1 MVANTENQ
9 PNVEEVIKRVKSVVG
24 STEKGVPLH
33 APDFDG
39 DEKALLSDCI
49 DTGYV
54 SSGGKYVEQFE
65 QQIAHLCDR
74 KFGIAVSSGTA
85 ALELAM
91 KVIGVKSNEE
101 VIIPSFTF
109 VATANAAHHLGAF
122 PHFIDINETT
132 LGMDPTTLQQHLR
145 LISERR
151 NDGTYNLNTGR
162 RIACIVPMHT
172 FGHPVDFQNIRAV
185 ANEFDLPIIEDAAES
200 LGSKYK
206 NNPCGSLGDIAAF
219 SFNGNKIITTGG
231 GGAIVTNNAAFAK
244 RAKHLSTTAKVP
256 HLWEYNHDEIGYN
269 YRLPNLNAALGISQL
284 KQLSEKI
291 RKKKLL
297 NKRYY
302 DAFISFDDAKIFLD
316 TNDADSNFWLNTLIL
331 MNEPTFELKNQ
342 LLKQL
347 HSENILA
354 RPAWTPLHQLPFH
367 KNSPTSKLLI
377 TEQLSRRIINLPS
390 SASLI
395 RE

>member
-9 PNVEEVIKRVKSVVG
+9 LNVEELIKRVKSVVG

-162 RIACIVPMHT
+162 RIA
-172 FGHPVDFQNIRAV
+172 
-185 ANEFDLPIIEDAAES
+185 
-200 LGSKYK
+200 
-206 NNPCGSLGDIAAF
+206 
-219 SFNGNKIITTGG
+219 
-231 GGAIVTNNAAFAK
+231 
-244 RAKHLSTTAKVP
+244 
-256 HLWEYNHDEIGYN
+256 
-269 YRLPNLNAALGISQL
+269 
-284 KQLSEKI
+284 
-291 RKKKLL
+291 
-297 NKRYY
+297 
-302 DAFISFDDAKIFLD
+302 
-316 TNDADSNFWLNTLIL
+316 
-331 MNEPTFELKNQ
+331 
-342 LLKQL
+342 
-347 HSENILA
+347 
-354 RPAWTPLHQLPFH
+354 
-367 KNSPTSKLLI
+367 
-377 TEQLSRRIINLPS
+377 
-390 SASLI
+390 
-395 RE
+395 

>member
-1 MVANTENQ
+1 MVANTKKQ
-9 PNVEEVIKRVKSVVG
+9 LNVEEFFERIKFVVG
-24 STEKGVPLH
+24 STEKEVPLH
-33 APDFDG
+33 TPDFDG
-39 DEKALLSDCI
+39 NEKELLCDCI
-49 DTGYV
+49 DSGWV

-65 QQIAHLCDR
+65 QEIAYLCDR

-101 VIIPSFTF
+101 VIMPSFTF

-122 PHFIDINETT
+122 PHFIDINEIT
-132 LGMDPTTLQQHLR
+132 LGMDPKTLQQHLR

-151 NDGTYNLNTGR
+151 NNGTYNLNTGR

-172 FGHPVDFQNIRAV
+172 FGHPVDFQNLRAV

-200 LGSKYK
+200 LGSKYR

-231 GGAIVTNNAAFAK
+231 GGAIVTNNAAFAE

-284 KQLSEKI
+284 KQLSKKI
-291 RKKKLL
+291 KKKKLL

-302 DAFISFDDAKIFLD
+302 DAFINFDEAKIFHD

-331 MNEPTFELKNQ
+331 MDETTFEWRNQ
-342 LLKQL
+342 LLKKL
-347 HSENILA
+347 HSEKILA

-367 KNSPTSKLLI
+367 KNSPRSKLLI

-395 RE
+395 TE